1 MSANIPGSRR
11 GLFHD
16 DGKRGDGAAGG
27 RPGFYLRV
35 LEEGE
40 AGDEIVQVAGPRT

>member
-1 MSANIPGSRR
+1 MTTASAATA
-11 GLFHD
+11 LLV
-16 DGKRGDGAAGG
+16 AYG